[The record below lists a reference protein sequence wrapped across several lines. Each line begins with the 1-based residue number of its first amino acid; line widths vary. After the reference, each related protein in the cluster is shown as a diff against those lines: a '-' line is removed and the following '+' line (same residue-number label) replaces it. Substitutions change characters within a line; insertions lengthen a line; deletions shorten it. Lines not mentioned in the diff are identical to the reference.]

1 MSIAVA
7 APPHPVLGCAAEMR
21 AALDAVVDVQPTYMS
36 TADKQAALIE
46 LTRIEGRVAELRM
59 RVLAASAEVGED
71 SGARDA
77 AAWLS
82 HATQAE
88 PATTRSDAL
97 LGERLERRP
106 LVATAMR
113 EGRVSPAQARV
124 LTAVLE
130 DLPAH
135 LGQQVATDA
144 ETTLVAF
151 CEHFRPSELRRLARR
166 LLEVVAPEV
175 AEAEE
180 AKRLEEEER
189 RALAEA
195 FLKFQDLG
203 SGLTRF
209 WGALPTAV
217 AERLKRYL
225 QAYASPR
232 RTKKSGGTCGPDSA
246 GPADSPAPSPA
257 DPDTGTT
264 PAAGVGKRVPAH
276 KAHARAF
283 AALLELLDPDR
294 LPEHGGDATTVVVT
308 MTLDQLLTELATAG
322 MASTSNADGEITI
335 SAEDARR
342 LACQAGLVPVVLD
355 GKGQPLDV
363 GRASRLYRAPQ
374 RRAIRLRDR
383 RCRAEG
389 CTIPAAWG
397 EIHHRTPWADGG
409 RTDIADGACL
419 CSHHHHLVHDQAYDH
434 HWLPSGDVRFHRRR

>member
-1 MSIAVA
+1 MSVAVV
-7 APPHPVLGCAAEMR
+7 APPHPVLGCTAEMR
-21 AALDAVVDVQPTYMS
+21 AALDAVADVQPTYMS
-36 TADKQAALIE
+36 TADKQAALVE
-46 LTRIEGRVAELRM
+46 LSRIEGRTAELRM
-59 RVLAASAEVGED
+59 RILAASPEVGEE

-77 AAWLS
+77 AAWLA

-97 LGERLERRP
+97 LAERLERRP
-106 LVATAMR
+106 RVAAAMR
-113 EGRVSPAQARV
+113 DGRVSPAQARV
-124 LTAVLE
+124 VAAVLE

-203 SGLTRF
+203 TGLTKF

-232 RTKKSGGTCGPDSA
+232 RTKKAGGACGPEDSH
-246 GPADSPAPSPA
+246 GPDDSPAPKDSA
-257 DPDTGTT
+257 DTGTT
-264 PAAGVGKRVPAH
+264 PTAGAGKRVPAH

-308 MTLDQLLTELATAG
+308 MTLDQLLADLATAG

-335 SAEDARR
+335 SAEQARR

-363 GRASRLYRAPQ
+363 GRANRLFRAPQ

-383 RCRAEG
+383 HCRAEG
-389 CTIPAAWG
+389 CTIPAAWC
-397 EIHHRTPWADGG
+397 EIHHRKPWSQGGCTDVADGV
-409 RTDIADGACL
+409 CL
-419 CSHHHHLVHDQAYDH
+419 CSHHHHLVHDRAYDH
-434 HWLPSGDVRFHRRR
+434 HWTAQGDVRFHRRR

>member
-1 MSIAVA
+1 MSVAVI
-7 APPHPVLGCAAEMR
+7 APPHPVLGCATAMR
-21 AALDAVVDVQPTYMS
+21 AALDAVADVQPTYMS
-36 TADKQAALIE
+36 TADKQTALVE
-46 LTRIEGRVAELRM
+46 LSRLEGRVAELRI
-59 RVLAASAEVGED
+59 RVLAASPEIGEE

-88 PATTRSDAL
+88 PAATRSDAL
-97 LGERLERRP
+97 LADRLERRP
-106 LVATAMR
+106 LVAAAMR

-124 LTAVLE
+124 VAAVLE
-130 DLPAH
+130 DLPSH
-135 LGQQVATDA
+135 LGPEVATDA

-166 LLEVVAPEV
+166 LLQVVAPEV

-203 SGLTRF
+203 TGLTKL

-232 RTKKSGGTCGPDSA
+232 RTKKAGGTCETD
-246 GPADSPAPSPA
+246 DSPGPHDSPGSH
-257 DPDTGTT
+257 DTGTT
-264 PAAGVGKRVPAH
+264 PTADPGKRVPTH

-283 AALLELLDPDR
+283 MALLELLDPDR
-294 LPEHGGDATTVVVT
+294 LPEHGGDATTVVIT
-308 MTLDQLLTELATAG
+308 MTLEQLLTDLATAG
-322 MASTSNADGEITI
+322 MASTSNTDGEITI
-335 SAEDARR
+335 SAEEARR

-389 CTIPAAWG
+389 CTIPAVWC
-397 EIHHRTPWADGG
+397 EVHHREPWAQGG
-409 RTDIADGACL
+409 RTDVADGVSL
-419 CSHHHHLVHDQAYDH
+419 CSHHHHLVHDRAYDH
-434 HWLPSGDVRFHRRR
+434 HWTAQGDVRFHRRR

>member
-1 MSIAVA
+1 MTAAVV
-7 APPHPVLGCAAEMR
+7 APPHPVLGCVAEMR
-21 AALDAVVDVQPTYMS
+21 AALDAVAPVQPTYMS
-36 TADKQAALIE
+36 TEEKRTALVE
-46 LTRIEGRVAELRM
+46 LTRLEGQVAELRM
-59 RVLAASAEVGED
+59 RVLAASDEVGEE

-88 PATTRSDAL
+88 PSTTRSDARL
-97 LGERLERRP
+97 AQRLERRP
-106 LVATAMR
+106 LVAAAMR
-113 EGRVSPAQARV
+113 DGRVSPAQARV

-135 LGQQVATDA
+135 LGAQVATDA

-166 LLEVVAPEV
+166 LLEVVAPEI

-180 AKRLEEEER
+180 AKRLEDEER
-189 RALAEA
+189 QALAEA

-203 SGLTRF
+203 TGLTRF

-225 QAYASPR
+225 QAYTSPR
-232 RTKKSGGTCGPDSA
+232 RTATDDGGCG
-246 GPADSPAPSPA
+246 
-257 DPDTGTT
+257 T
-264 PAAGVGKRVPAH
+264 PTRSRNGERVPAH
-276 KAHARAF
+276 RAHARAF

-308 MTLDQLLTELATAG
+308 MTLEQLLADLATAG
-322 MASTSNADGEITI
+322 LVSASNADGEIAI
-335 SAEDARR
+335 SAEAARR
-342 LACQAGLVPVVLD
+342 LACNAGLVPVVLD

-389 CTIPAAWG
+389 CTIPAAWC
-397 EIHHRTPWADGG
+397 EVHHRVPWAAGG
-409 RTDIADGACL
+409 RTDVADGVSL
-419 CSHHHHLVHDQAYDH
+419 CSHHHHLVHDRAYDH
-434 HWLPSGDVRFHRRR
+434 HWTAQGDVRFHRRR

>member
-1 MSIAVA
+1 MTAAVV
-7 APPHPVLGCAAEMR
+7 APPHPILGCVAEMR
-21 AALDAVVDVQPTYMS
+21 AALDEVRDVQPTYMS
-36 TADKQAALIE
+36 AEDKRAALVE
-46 LTRIEGRVAELRM
+46 LAQLEGRAAELRL
-59 RVLAASAEVGED
+59 RVLAASGEVGED

-77 AAWLS
+77 AAWVS
-82 HATQAE
+82 HATRSE
-88 PATTRSDAL
+88 PATSRSDAL
-97 LGERLERRP
+97 LAQRLERRP
-106 LVATAMR
+106 LVAAAMR
-113 EGRVSPAQARV
+113 DGRVSPAQARV

-135 LGQQVATDA
+135 LGTQVATDA

-180 AKRLEEEER
+180 AKRLEDEER
-189 RALAEA
+189 QALADA

-203 SGLTRF
+203 TGLTRF

-225 QAYASPR
+225 QAYSSPR
-232 RTKKSGGTCGPDSA
+232 RTKKSGGSC
-246 GPADSPAPSPA
+246 GPADTDTAPQA
-257 DPDTGTT
+257 D
-264 PAAGVGKRVPAH
+264 AGKPVPAH
-276 KAHARAF
+276 RAHARAF
-283 AALLELLDPDR
+283 AALLDLLDPDR

-308 MTLDQLLTELATAG
+308 MTLEQLLKDLATAG
-322 MASTSNADGEITI
+322 LVSASNADGEIAI
-335 SAEDARR
+335 SAEEARR
-342 LACQAGLVPVVLD
+342 LACNAGLVPVVLD

-389 CTIPAAWG
+389 CTIPAAWC
-397 EIHHRTPWADGG
+397 EVHHRVPWAAGG
-409 RTDIADGACL
+409 CTDVADGVSL
-419 CSHHHHLVHDQAYDH
+419 CSHHHHLVHDHAYDH
-434 HWLPSGDVRFHRRR
+434 HWTTQGDVRFHRRR

>member
-1 MSIAVA
+1 MSVAVV

-21 AALDAVVDVQPTYMS
+21 AALDAVAAVQPTYMS
-36 TADKQAALIE
+36 TADKQTALVE
-46 LTRIEGRVAELRM
+46 LARIEGRVAELRM
-59 RVLAASAEVGED
+59 RVLAASGEVGEE

-77 AAWLS
+77 AAWLA
-82 HATQAE
+82 HATKAE
-88 PATTRSDAL
+88 PATTRSDAVL
-97 LGERLERRP
+97 AERLERRP

-124 LTAVLE
+124 VAAVLE

-135 LGQQVATDA
+135 LGQEVATDA
-144 ETTLVAF
+144 EITLVAF

-195 FLKFQDLG
+195 FLKFHDLG
-203 SGLTRF
+203 NGLTRF

-225 QAYASPR
+225 QAYSSPR
-232 RTKKSGGTCGPDSA
+232 RTKKRGGPCEDDHSPD
-246 GPADSPAPSPA
+246 PAAP
-257 DPDTGTT
+257 TGT
-264 PAAGVGKRVPAH
+264 GERVPAH
-276 KAHARAF
+276 RAHARAF

-294 LPEHGGDATTVVVT
+294 LPEHGGDATTVIIT
-308 MTLDQLLTELATAG
+308 MTLDQLLTDLATAG
-322 MASTSNADGEITI
+322 MASTGNADGEITI
-335 SAEDARR
+335 SAEEARR

-389 CTIPAAWG
+389 CTIPAAWC
-397 EIHHRTPWADGG
+397 EVHHREPWSQGG
-409 RTDIADGACL
+409 RTDIADGVCF
-419 CSHHHHLVHDQAYDH
+419 CSHHHHLVHDRAYDH
-434 HWLPSGDVRFHRRR
+434 HWTAQGDVRFHRRR

>member
-1 MSIAVA
+1 MTAAVV
-7 APPHPVLGCAAEMR
+7 APPHPILGCVAEMR
-21 AALDAVVDVQPTYMS
+21 AALDEVRDVQPTYMS
-36 TADKQAALIE
+36 AEDKRAALVE
-46 LTRIEGRVAELRM
+46 LAQLEGRATELRL
-59 RVLAASAEVGED
+59 RVLAASGEVGED

-82 HATQAE
+82 HATRSE
-88 PATTRSDAL
+88 PATSRADAL
-97 LGERLERRP
+97 LAQRLERRP
-106 LVATAMR
+106 LVAAAMR
-113 EGRVSPAQARV
+113 DGRVSPAQARV

-135 LGQQVATDA
+135 LGTQVATDA

-166 LLEVVAPEV
+166 LLEVVAPEI

-180 AKRLEEEER
+180 AKRLEDEER
-189 RALAEA
+189 QALADA

-203 SGLTRF
+203 TGLTRF

-225 QAYASPR
+225 QAYSSPR
-232 RTKKSGGTCGPDSA
+232 RTKKSGGSC
-246 GPADSPAPSPA
+246 GPADT
-257 DPDTGTT
+257 DTT
-264 PAAGVGKRVPAH
+264 PQADAGKRVPAH
-276 KAHARAF
+276 RAHARAF

-308 MTLDQLLTELATAG
+308 MTLEQLLKDLATAG
-322 MASTSNADGEITI
+322 LVSASNADGEIAI
-335 SAEDARR
+335 SAEEARR
-342 LACQAGLVPVVLD
+342 LACNAGLVPVVLD

-389 CTIPAAWG
+389 CAIPAAWC
-397 EIHHRTPWADGG
+397 EVHHRVPWATGG
-409 RTDIADGACL
+409 RTDVADGVSL
-419 CSHHHHLVHDQAYDH
+419 CSHHHHLVHDHAYDH
-434 HWLPSGDVRFHRRR
+434 HWTTQGDVRFHRRR

>member
-1 MSIAVA
+1 MSVAVV

-36 TADKQAALIE
+36 TADKQTALVE
-46 LTRIEGRVAELRM
+46 LARIEGQVAELRM
-59 RVLAASAEVGED
+59 RVLAASAEVGEE

-77 AAWLS
+77 AAWLA

-88 PATTRSDAL
+88 PATTRSDAVL
-97 LGERLERRP
+97 AERLERRP
-106 LVATAMR
+106 LVAAAMR

-124 LTAVLE
+124 LAAVLE

-203 SGLTRF
+203 DGLTRF

-225 QAYASPR
+225 QAYSSPR
-232 RTKKSGGTCGPDSA
+232 RTTKRGGACGPTDA
-246 GPADSPAPSPA
+246 
-257 DPDTGTT
+257 GTT
-264 PAAGVGKRVPAH
+264 PQPDAGKPVPAH

-308 MTLDQLLTELATAG
+308 MTLDQLLTDLATAG
-322 MASTSNADGEITI
+322 MASTGNADGEVAI
-335 SAEDARR
+335 SAEEARR

-363 GRASRLYRAPQ
+363 GRASRLHRAPQ

-383 RCRAEG
+383 QCRAEG
-389 CTIPAAWG
+389 CTIPAAWC
-397 EIHHRTPWADGG
+397 EIHHRKPWAEGG
-409 RTDIADGACL
+409 RTDVADGACL
-419 CSHHHHLVHDQAYDH
+419 CSHHHHLVHDRAYDH
-434 HWLPSGDVRFHRRR
+434 HWTAQGDVRFHRRR

>member
-1 MSIAVA
+1 MSVAVV

-21 AALDAVVDVQPTYMS
+21 AALDAVADVQPTYMS
-36 TADKQAALIE
+36 TADKQAALVE
-46 LTRIEGRVAELRM
+46 LSRIEGRTAELRM
-59 RVLAASAEVGED
+59 RILAASPEIGEE

-77 AAWLS
+77 AAWLA

-88 PATTRSDAL
+88 PATTRADAL
-97 LGERLERRP
+97 LAERLERRP
-106 LVATAMR
+106 LVAAAMR

-124 LTAVLE
+124 LAAVLE
-130 DLPAH
+130 DLPTH
-135 LGQQVATDA
+135 LGQQVAIDA

-189 RALAEA
+189 GALAEA

-203 SGLTRF
+203 TGLTRF

-232 RTKKSGGTCGPDSA
+232 RTKKAGGPCET
-246 GPADSPAPSPA
+246 ADSPGL
-257 DPDTGTT
+257 DDTGTT
-264 PAAGVGKRVPAH
+264 PSTDTGKRVPAH

-283 AALLELLDPDR
+283 AAMLELLDPDR
-294 LPEHGGDATTVVVT
+294 LPEHGGDATTVVIT
-308 MTLDQLLTELATAG
+308 MTIDQLLTDLATAG
-322 MASTSNADGEITI
+322 MASTSNADGEIMI
-335 SAEDARR
+335 SAEEARR
-342 LACQAGLVPVVLD
+342 LACQAGLLPVVLD

-383 RCRAEG
+383 HCRAEG
-389 CTIPAAWG
+389 CTIPAAWC
-397 EIHHRTPWADGG
+397 EIHHRTPWAQGG

-419 CSHHHHLVHDQAYDH
+419 CSHHHHLVHDRAYDH
-434 HWLPSGDVRFHRRR
+434 HWTAQGDVRFHRRR